1 MTLRIVVTGKTGQV
15 GKALCAR
22 LKGDHKVITLGR
34 NDLDLE
40 TWEITSSLIDA
51 CVPDLIINAA
61 AYTDVEKAE
70 DEEDIAYRINTEL
83 PERLAKQANRH
94 NAGFIHFSTD
104 YVFDGTKLESYIETD
119 IPNPINAYG
128 RSKLGAEQKITAS
141 CDAWIIARLSWV
153 YAETGKNFLNTMISL
168 FTKQQ
173 TLKVVADQS
182 GAPTPASVIADIVAR
197 IIDQAPPG
205 QLQSYLTEHSGILH
219 IACRGHTSW
228 WEFAKKI
235 ADLDA
240 ENTDEESEDELEDVD
255 KSLKSKVG
263 GYLKDGFIV
272 DVVEDESDNDM
283 PDENEILELPEED
296 YSDEEYLSDMGSELE
311 EEDYYYSDS
320 D

>member
-34 NDLDLE
+34 DDLDLE

-235 ADLDA
+235 ADLAKTGGLPVITRQIDPITSEDYWGKA
-240 ENTDEESEDELEDVD
+240 QRPKNSRLNINRLENTFGIKPPCWTNALESVMKRRIALR
-255 KSLKSKVG
+255 
-263 GYLKDGFIV
+263 
-272 DVVEDESDNDM
+272 
-283 PDENEILELPEED
+283 
-296 YSDEEYLSDMGSELE
+296 
-311 EEDYYYSDS
+311 
-320 D
+320 